1 VKVCPVCGTEY
12 GEEAAFCSRD
22 RSPLRAMDAGT
33 SQGLLGQLVGE
44 RYQVERRLGEGGMGE
59 VYLAR
64 HVLIGRPCALKVM
77 SPALSKDP
85 DAVTRF
91 NREATSASSISHPNV
106 CTVYDFGLTA
116 DGLVYLAMEYVEGR
130 TLSAVLE
137 ESGPMPVRRA
147 AELVAQCANGLQAA
161 HDLGIVHRDLK
172 PDNIMVLSSRERE
185 TAKLVDFGIAKAVEG
200 ATGQRVTKSGFVVG
214 TPEYMSPEQL
224 AGDPVSGRSDQYS
237 LALVFYRLLT
247 GQLPFEGNSL
257 QETLVKRLTEPPRPL
272 SDSLPDAAFP
282 AGLQAVLDRALARH
296 AENRYPSV
304 VEFAQAIQAVLPGD
318 QQATRKLPADQA
330 GREIPAT
337 RGRPAVSPNRSA
349 RLAAGA
355 VGVLLL
361 AAGTWAVLGNGR
373 GAAPAGRDDSV
384 REAVP
389 AAASSDSTRIGTPAN
404 RSVAPPPA
412 PTPAGVIGNSI
423 ASDTAQLDLDALG
436 LPSRREAELR
446 RAERQLGMEQ
456 LSPARRAEAAAFLG
470 SAALAAGKRDSAL
483 ALYQRAYGLSP
494 KASYLQTIRQLRD
507 TIQS

>member
-1 VKVCPVCGTEY
+1 VKLCPVCGTEY
-12 GEEAAFCSRD
+12 GDEAAFCSRD
-22 RSPLRAMDAGT
+22 RSPLRAADAGER
-33 SQGLLGQLVGE
+33 QGLLGQLVGE

-106 CTVYDFGLTA
+106 CAVYDFGLTA

-130 TLSAVLE
+130 TLSTVLD
-137 ESGPMPVRRA
+137 ESGPMPVERA
-147 AELVAQCANGLQAA
+147 AGLIAQCADGLQAA
-161 HDLGIVHRDLK
+161 HELGIVHRDLK

-185 TAKLVDFGIAKAVEG
+185 TAKLVDFGIAKAIEG
-200 ATGQRVTKSGFVVG
+200 AAGERVTKSGFVVG

-224 AGDPVSGRSDQYS
+224 AGDPVDGSSDQYS

-247 GQLPFEGNSL
+247 GKLPFEGNSL

-272 SDSLPDAAFP
+272 AESLPEAAFP
-282 AGLQAVLDRALARH
+282 AELQAVLDRALARH
-296 AENRYPSV
+296 AEDRYPSV
-304 VEFAQAIQAVLPGD
+304 VEFAQAVQSASGAQQPTRRLEPGRFG
-318 QQATRKLPADQA
+318 QEIPGTRKQRASKT
-330 GREIPAT
+330 GR
-337 RGRPAVSPNRSA
+337 RS

-355 VGVLLL
+355 VAVLLL
-361 AAGTWAVLGNGR
+361 VGGAWALLKGG
-373 GAAPAGRDDSV
+373 GAAEPTGAR
-384 REAVP
+384 
-389 AAASSDSTRIGTPAN
+389 DSTSPQPLAAPPIDSAHLTTPAN
-404 RSVAPPPA
+404 RVIVPPPA
-412 PTPAGVIGNSI
+412 PSAVVQRSQ
-423 ASDTAQLDLDALG
+423 ASDTGQLDLDALG
-436 LPSRREAELR
+436 SPTRREAELR

-456 LSPARRAEAAAFLG
+456 LSLARRAEAAAFLG

-483 ALYQRAYGLSP
+483 VLYRRAYYLTP
-494 KASYLQTIRQLRD
+494 KPSYLQTIQQLRD